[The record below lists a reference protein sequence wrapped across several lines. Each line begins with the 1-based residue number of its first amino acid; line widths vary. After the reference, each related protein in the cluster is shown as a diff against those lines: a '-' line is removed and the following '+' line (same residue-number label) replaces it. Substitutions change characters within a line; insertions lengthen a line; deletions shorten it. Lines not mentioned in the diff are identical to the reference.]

1 MACGNNKNKMTRTLL
16 KAKARFAG
24 LVYSISLADFELYSN
39 FQREELFSEI
49 SCF

>member
-1 MACGNNKNKMTRTLL
+1 MACGNNKNEMTRTLL
-16 KAKARFAG
+16 KAKARL
-24 LVYSISLADFELYSN
+24 LVYSISLADFELYNN